1 MPVPI
6 LQQGRTLIAPLN
18 RDLTDSTWASLAELL
33 LRKAAETRAKGL
45 VVDVSRMEVIDSY
58 AGRTLSN
65 IAKMM
70 RLRGVSTVIVGIQP
84 DVAMAMVQLGLH
96 LEGAQT
102 SLDLDEALALLPP
115 ASPDH
120 GSRSTARARS
130 PAAWRSGSHPRSR
143 SGRV

>member
-6 LQQGRTLIAPLN
+6 LRQGRNLIAALQSE
-18 RDLTDSTWASLAELL
+18 LTDSTWAGLAELL
-33 LRKAAETRAKGL
+33 LRRATEARSKGL
-45 VVDVSRMEVIDSY
+45 VVDVSRMEVVDSY

-70 RLRGVSTVIVGIQP
+70 KLRGVATVVVGIQP

-102 SLDLDEALALLPP
+102 SLDLDEALALL
-115 ASPDH
+115 AEQH
-120 GSRSTARARS
+120 RGGHERAQR
-130 PAAWRSGSHPRSR
+130 
-143 SGRV
+143 